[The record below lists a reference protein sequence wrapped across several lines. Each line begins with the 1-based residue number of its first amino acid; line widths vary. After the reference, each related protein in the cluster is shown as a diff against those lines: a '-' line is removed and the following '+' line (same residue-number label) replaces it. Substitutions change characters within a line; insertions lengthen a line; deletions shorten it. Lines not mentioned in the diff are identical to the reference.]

1 MGVWGSRD
9 PKGQFWNAFAYTSN
23 RVNSVDPDGTFI
35 LDLATAA
42 FIRAAVIEL
51 KNDGSPTSIFK
62 AGFHAST
69 GVITNWSFPGIM
81 QIGYGLAQGIATII
95 STKGKAEGGFGLGF
109 KEGLWDT
116 WNEATGGFF
125 SDRIGKRQGKLRGE
139 AHVRAYD
146 LTGEAEA
153 ITRAEAIRAS
163 KEFASYTWQGR
174 SIRYGADIEG
184 RKAESSRYTAAHVKR
199 LYAEGNVY
207 ESYRIADMLNIKRQW
222 YNTDCHKQGA
232 VFPQL
237 GHALLGHLG
246 SHYAVYDLFE
256 TYGEPFEEWNEQDKV
271 DDRGFL
277 YWIDNEGDN
286 PSLWG
291 LGE

>member
-1 MGVWGSRD
+1 VWGSTD
-9 PKGQFWNAFAYTSN
+9 PAGQFFNPYGYS
-23 RVNSVDPDGTFI
+23 SHPIISIDPDGSFI
-35 LDLATAA
+35 LLLATAA
-42 FIRAAVIEL
+42 FMRAAIIDV
-51 KNDGSPTSIFK
+51 KNSSANIFSAMK
-62 AGFHAST
+62 AGIYAAT

-81 QIGYGLAQGIATII
+81 QIGYGLAQGIATTI
-95 STKGKAEGGFGLGF
+95 STKGRAEGAFGLGF

-153 ITRAEAIRAS
+153 ITRAEAIHAS

-184 RKAESSRYTAAHVKR
+184 RKAESRRYTAAYVKR
-199 LYAEGNVY
+199 LYAEGNID
-207 ESYRIADMLNIKRQW
+207 ESNRIAYMFNIRPQW
-222 YNTDCHKQGA
+222 YNSDPHKQG
-232 VFPQL
+232 VIRPQL
-237 GHALLGHLG
+237 GHAFLGHLG

-271 DDRGFL
+271 DDWGFIRWL
-277 YWIDNEGDN
+277 QNEGDN
-286 PSLWG
+286 SYVWG
-291 LGE
+291 LGD